1 MDKFMDGVSSSSF
14 SKFPPLLNGVME
26 GSET

>member
-1 MDKFMDGVSSSSF
+1 MDKRMEGVGPSSF

-26 GSET
+26 GSEL